1 MLRLKPTTTYEESRA
16 RLSRNAKATLGI
28 VEDGIARDPYHRTR
42 RRDRADGA
50 VIDYSAEGLLVAFRV
65 LDPALAELIDVS
77 DLKQDRS

>member
-1 MLRLKPTTTYEESRA
+1 
-16 RLSRNAKATLGI
+16 
-28 VEDGIARDPYHRTR
+28 
-42 RRDRADGA
+42 